1 MKLDVKM
8 VLIYAGGSVLILIGF
23 SLTAIGIFFF
33 YTEGRDL
40 LNYML
45 HEATGLINV
54 ATELRHLFIAC
65 VVIAIGLLIG
75 YIGVFILKGH
85 RL

>member
-1 MKLDVKM
+1 MNLDVKM
-8 VLIYAGGSVLILIGF
+8 VLIYVGGSALIIVGF

-45 HEATGLINV
+45 HEGVGLMNIL
-54 ATELRHLFIAC
+54 TELRHLLIAC

-75 YIGVFILKGH
+75 YIGIFILKDH